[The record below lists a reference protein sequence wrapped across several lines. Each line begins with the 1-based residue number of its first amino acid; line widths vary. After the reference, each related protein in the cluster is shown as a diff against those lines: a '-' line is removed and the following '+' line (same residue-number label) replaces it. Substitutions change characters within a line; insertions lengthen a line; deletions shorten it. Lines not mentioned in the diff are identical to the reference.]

1 MYMLHNV
8 TWLKYMIHICVPSMY
23 EIAAPYIF
31 FVTLLKHFVCVCV
44 GVYYLALEPSSGSK
58 SSLQSPLDPLE
69 NRWSKYL
76 NTLSNLINTHSNT
89 YTQLLK
95 NRSFMKSNWRR
106 YVDGGG
112 AGGPIKHYLYITQL
126 KVIFILWYVN
136 VKIDFSFLLFHER
149 NAPSLFYHCIWEKPW
164 ALTFLNIPLKLQSFA
179 KCCWKLAI
187 L

>member
-1 MYMLHNV
+1 MPSENCITSHLCLGQIQHTFFHLDHHHPVRRPGLLHVEAQHRTLDLVISINLVWVLIYECTCYINV

-89 YTQLLK
+89 Y
-95 NRSFMKSNWRR
+95 
-106 YVDGGG
+106 
-112 AGGPIKHYLYITQL
+112 IH
-126 KVIFILWYVN
+126 
-136 VKIDFSFLLFHER
+136 SFLK
-149 NAPSLFYHCIWEKPW
+149 IG
-164 ALTFLNIPLKLQSFA
+164 AL
-179 KCCWKLAI
+179 WKAI
-187 L
+187 DNVIM